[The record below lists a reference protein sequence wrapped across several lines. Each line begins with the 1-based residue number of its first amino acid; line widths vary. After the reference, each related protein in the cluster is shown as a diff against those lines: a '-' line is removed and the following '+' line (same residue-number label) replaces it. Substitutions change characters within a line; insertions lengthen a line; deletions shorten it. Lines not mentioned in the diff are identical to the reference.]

1 MSILIYVFLCSSFK
15 NNRPAPLPTEQD
27 GNHTASVCYNNQMTT
42 ILYHTRPKKSTLAE
56 KSPLIFPSEFA
67 VLKSQRR
74 IPVQRKIKPFLGRD
88 FCTRFYLS
96 CMFSFDLHVVVV
108 VRNAIT
114 ILKNAKNRINTEF
127 SAFMRYFCTKRMTG
141 LEPATSTLGRWRS
154 TG

>member
-1 MSILIYVFLCSSFK
+1 MSILFYVFLCISFK

-108 VRNAIT
+108 LKNAAT
-114 ILKNAKNRINTEF
+114 ILKDIIKKF
-127 SAFMRYFCTKRMTG
+127 SYNFKFIRRFFKF
-141 LEPATSTLGRWRS
+141 
-154 TG
+154 